1 MANLSLV
8 VNSKFQPFSFERYIQ
23 PYQIYG
29 QAYREQE
36 QAISDLDTKASV
48 WENMANEQTDPYAYK
63 MYKKYSDDLRSAAD
77 QLAQSGLSPSSRKAM
92 LNLKARYSKEITP
105 IEQAYQNRLEEMKEQ
120 RAGRAK
126 GMVYEGDAS
135 IASLD
140 RYLRNP
146 SIRYG
151 MANAQEGF
159 QRVATA
165 ATALSKQLMD
175 YSRGKKLDPYMN
187 TWLQQHGYK
196 ATEINQA
203 IADIQNALQGNGN
216 VRGNN
221 ILTSILANEMQTSGV
236 NAWENRDAR
245 MDYYNRIAPALY
257 QAVGQ
262 TQVGTFQ
269 DQGAIM
275 AAQLA
280 KQKELERYKKT
291 LEEPQPTDD
300 FASRSISILDA
311 SGDLKGMTDLQKKL
325 TTTKYHNGALAS
337 RYFGKTFNNPIKI
350 YKEYLQLLKKNP
362 SKSVNTT
369 AGGIIKNASHT
380 GKEGAV
386 RQQVEG
392 RVAARQN
399 ALDFIKKKYGVSD
412 ILSAKEVQYLK
423 DLGYTDKS
431 TMSDFRN
438 NMLNKINTR
447 AMEHSYSSV
456 NLADLDV
463 SRQWI
468 ENELN
473 TRDANDN
480 FKNVLWEMESNGKIS
495 KPINSIKDLE
505 LESKDR
511 VTDVYYGVQNPNKIV
526 LQIGNKRVLA
536 NPSIISAE
544 AANLINLGDRLLYG
558 TTDPIARNEI
568 QKRITNQLRNLLVGY
583 NKTRSKT
590 DSNI

>member
-1 MANLSLV
+1 MNLNIVANSRFKARSFDDLLKPLAMYTQEYNAIEQG
-8 VNSKFQPFSFERYIQ
+8 VNE
-23 PYQIYG
+23 
-29 QAYREQE
+29 
-36 QAISDLDTKASV
+36 LDTKASV
-48 WENMANEQTDPYAYK
+48 WENMANEQRDPRAYK
-63 MYKKYSDDLRSAAD
+63 MYKDYADDLKSAAD
-77 QLAQSGLSPSSRKAM
+77 SLATSGLSNQSRNKLM
-92 LNLKARYSKEITP
+92 KLKARYSQEIVP
-105 IEQAYQNRLEEMKEQ
+105 IEQAFQNRAEEMKEQ
-120 RAGRAK
+120 QAGRAR
-126 GMVYEGDAS
+126 GMVYEGSAAL
-135 IASLD
+135 ASLD
-140 RYLRNP
+140 RYLGNP
-146 SIRYG
+146 TIRYG

-165 ATALSKQLMD
+165 ATALSKKLRE
-175 YSRGKKLDPYMN
+175 YGRGKALDAYTK
-187 TWLQQHGYK
+187 TWLQEHGYRDN
-196 ATEINQA
+196 EISQA
-203 IADIQNALQGNGN
+203 ISDIQGALQGDRNP
-216 VRGNN
+216 RGTN

-236 NAWENRDAR
+236 NAWDNQDAR

-262 TQVGTFQ
+262 TQVGTYQ

-280 KQKELERYKKT
+280 KQKELARYQKS
-291 LEEPQPTDD
+291 LEQPQPTDD

-325 TTTKYHNGALAS
+325 TATKYHNGALAS

-350 YKEYLQLLKKNP
+350 YKEYQQLLKKHP
-362 SKSVNTT
+362 SKAVNTD
-369 AGGIIKNASHT
+369 GFGYQ

-392 RVAARQN
+392 RVAAQQN

-480 FKNVLWEMESNGKIS
+480 FKNVLWEMENNGKIG
-495 KPINSIKDLE
+495 KPIDSIKDLG

-511 VTDVYYGVQNPNKIV
+511 VTDVYYGIQNPNKIV

-544 AANLINLGDRLLYG
+544 ATNLINLGNRLLYG
-558 TTDPIARNEI
+558 TSDPIARNEI
-568 QKRITNQLRNLLVGY
+568 QKRITSELRNLLIGY

-590 DSNI
+590 DSKI